1 MEEGSEKKTEKNE
14 LVKVEKK
21 EIVKVEKKDD
31 MLQPANKKGR
41 HVNGMLNFLRVL
53 IIPFI
58 WLLFPFRI
66 YGKRKVADGSC
77 IYVGN
82 HYRIWDVAYPA
93 CTTSEGIRYVAKAE
107 LQHTFISPFAKKM
120 KLIYVDR
127 NGEDVRGLMNLLKCL
142 KNGEKVAIYPEG
154 TRNKTKEEMLPFYDG
169 AAMLAIKTKTPIVP
183 VLIYKKTMPFRM
195 NHIIVGEPFEMS
207 EYYGQRLTKEVL
219 AEANEKLRQKLLDMR
234 KEHTEMLESKKHKK
248 R

>member
-1 MEEGSEKKTEKNE
+1 
-14 LVKVEKK
+14 
-21 EIVKVEKKDD
+21 
-31 MLQPANKKGR
+31 
-41 HVNGMLNFLRVL
+41 
-53 IIPFI
+53 
-58 WLLFPFRI
+58 
-66 YGKRKVADGSC
+66 
-77 IYVGN
+77 
-82 HYRIWDVAYPA
+82 
-93 CTTSEGIRYVAKAE
+93 
-107 LQHTFISPFAKKM
+107 
-120 KLIYVDR
+120 
-127 NGEDVRGLMNLLKCL
+127 MNLLKCL